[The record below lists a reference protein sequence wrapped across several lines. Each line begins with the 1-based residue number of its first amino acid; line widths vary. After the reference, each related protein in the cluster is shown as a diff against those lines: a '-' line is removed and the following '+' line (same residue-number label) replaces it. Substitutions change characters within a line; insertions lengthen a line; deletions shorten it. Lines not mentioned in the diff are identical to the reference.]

1 MSASEYLE
9 MKLKTDANYQN
20 VIPLDISYDIDIT
33 GWFPFNG
40 HCYSF
45 VETKFNSVNAQKSCM
60 KNGSY
65 LIEIGSES
73 ENKWVVD
80 FFVRS
85 KLPEKCA
92 EYMECAFW
100 IGFTDQAL
108 EGTFSWKHNN
118 VNSEYTNWGTNEP
131 NNGGDEDCAV
141 FKAPS
146 IFYEWNDDKCPK
158 LMMSVCEMDTN
169 M

>member
-1 MSASEYLE
+1 
-9 MKLKTDANYQN
+9 MKT
-20 VIPLDISYDIDIT
+20 
-33 GWFPFNG
+33 
-40 HCYSF
+40 
-45 VETKFNSVNAQKSCM
+45 
-60 KNGSY
+60 GSY

-92 EYMECAFW
+92 EYTECALW
-100 IGFTDQAL
+100 IGFTDQDL
-108 EGTFSWKHNN
+108 EGTFTWKHNN
-118 VNSEYTNWGTNEP
+118 ENSKYTNWGKVEP
-131 NNGGDEDCAV
+131 NNAGNEDCAV
-141 FKAPS
+141 ILAPS
-146 IFYEWNDDKCPK
+146 ISYEWNDDKCQF